1 MSEKRKRVE
10 KALESLPR
18 QRNVRMPE
26 QSKNFLL
33 LLMWALRENC
43 KGCKTWEIAR
53 KMAEEFLE
61 SQGGGM
67 DEQASAEGE
76 DIE

>member
-1 MSEKRKRVE
+1 MSERRRKVE

-33 LLMWALRENC
+33 LLMWALKENC
-43 KGCKTWEIAR
+43 PNCKTWKIAR

-61 SQGGGM
+61 TQGGEIDVERG
-67 DEQASAEGE
+67 EEGE
-76 DIE
+76 DTE